1 MKLYKVGRY
10 LILAAAGLIIFTAGL
25 VLMISSRDAVGIL
38 KTLPYICVGLGS
50 GIFGGS
56 IGTALKNRT
65 MLKDPQAAKYVEIE
79 QKDERNQAVN
89 NRSKARVY
97 DLMIYV
103 YAAVILSFALMQVNM
118 YVTLVLVVIYLFF
131 IFANVY
137 YLNKYNKEM

>member
-25 VLMISSRDAVGIL
+25 VLMISSRDADGIL
-38 KTLPYICVGLGS
+38 KTLPYICEGLGS
-50 GIFGGS
+50 GIFGGN
-56 IGTALKNRT
+56 IGTALKNRA

-131 IFANVY
+131 VFANVY

>member
-10 LILAAAGLIIFTAGL
+10 LILAAAGLLIFTAGL

-50 GIFGGS
+50 GIFGGN
-56 IGTALKNRT
+56 IGTALKNRA

-89 NRSKARVY
+89 HRSKARVY

-131 IFANVY
+131 VFANVY

>member
-25 VLMISSRDAVGIL
+25 VLMISSRDAVGVL
-38 KTLPYICVGLGS
+38 ETLPYICVGLGS